1 MIGLKFIGTDN
12 KPVRILVHEK
22 IYKGHQIENGALHI
36 FFESTPAVKKDKNA
50 VTYNWSFKKAISDI
64 LNYSEVEAW
73 LKTVK
78 KPDISQ
84 PKHKPGQNQQT
95 LNF

>member
-1 MIGLKFIGTDN
+1 MIALKFIGADQ

-22 IYKGHQIENGALHI
+22 IYRGHVIEGGALQI

-50 VTYNWSFKKAISDI
+50 VTYNWSFKKELSGI
-64 LNYSEVEAW
+64 LNFPEVEAW
-73 LKTVK
+73 LKTAK

-84 PKHKPGQNQQT
+84 PKQKPQTNQPK
-95 LNF
+95 FDF